1 MDATMGLLAALLWGG
16 TDFFVGLNA
25 RAVGVKRAVYF
36 GQALGFLIMTLL
48 LVIFPIFLFKALD
61 ASLSVWLLG
70 IAAALLT
77 VSGALALSKAFA
89 LGKAA
94 IVAPLVT
101 SYGVVTTLLSWASGE
116 HINLIQLGCIALCVL
131 GVILSS
137 LHKDNGVPHNNP
149 RLSIAY
155 AMLAALLYGTSFWLQ
170 GRYTLPA
177 LGPITMLWL
186 GYLVGVCV
194 LVMMVLRI
202 KDGLKIPPL
211 KNCAT
216 LTGASVMNLGGFS
229 AFSWGAMAG
238 SVSVVTVISTLSGG
252 IAAILGFVF
261 FKERLAAV
269 QVLGVVL
276 VLVGAVES
284 VSFFVCGPITAC
296 RQAGHAFTRSA

>member
-1 MDATMGLLAALLWGG
+1 MDVLMGLLAALLWGG
-16 TDFFVGLNA
+16 TDFLVGLNA

-36 GQALGFLIMTLL
+36 GQALGFLIMSLL
-48 LVIFPIFLFKALD
+48 LVIFPTVLIK
-61 ASLSVWLLG
+61 SLAAPMSVWLLG
-70 IAAALLT
+70 AAAALLT

-116 HINLIQLGCIALCVL
+116 HISLVQLGCIVLCVC

-137 LHKDNGVPHNNP
+137 IHKDNGVPHNSSN
-149 RLSIAY
+149 RSIAY

-170 GRYTLPA
+170 GRYTLPT

-186 GYLVGVCV
+186 GYLVGLCV
-194 LVMMVLRI
+194 LVMMVLKV

-216 LTGASVMNLGGFS
+216 LTGASLMNLGGFS

-261 FKERLAAV
+261 FKERLSAV
-269 QVLGVVL
+269 QVAGVML
-276 VLVGAVES
+276 VLIGAVLLH
-284 VSFFVCGPITAC
+284 VVD
-296 RQAGHAFTRSA
+296 

>member
-1 MDATMGLLAALLWGG
+1 MDVLMGLLAALLWGG
-16 TDFFVGLNA
+16 TDFLVGLNA

-48 LVIFPIFLFKALD
+48 LVIFPAFLVKSLA
-61 ASLSVWLLG
+61 APLSVWLLG
-70 IAAALLT
+70 AAAALLT

-116 HINLIQLGCIALCVL
+116 HISLSQLGCIALCVV

-137 LHKDNGVPHNNP
+137 IHKANGVPHNNSSS
-149 RLSIAY
+149 SIGY
-155 AMLAALLYGTSFWLQ
+155 AMLAALLYGTSFWVQ
-170 GRYTLPA
+170 GRYTLPT
-177 LGPITMLWL
+177 LGPVTMLWL
-186 GYLVGVCV
+186 GYLVGLCV
-194 LVMMVLRI
+194 LVLMVLKV

-261 FKERLAAV
+261 FKERLSAV
-269 QVLGVVL
+269 QITGVVL
-276 VLVGAVES
+276 VLVGAV
-284 VSFFVCGPITAC
+284 VLHLVD
-296 RQAGHAFTRSA
+296 